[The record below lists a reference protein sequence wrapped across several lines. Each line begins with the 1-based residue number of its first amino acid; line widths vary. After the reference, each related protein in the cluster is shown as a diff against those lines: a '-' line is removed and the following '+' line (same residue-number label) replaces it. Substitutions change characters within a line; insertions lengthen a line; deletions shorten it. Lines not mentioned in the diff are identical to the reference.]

1 VPNGLL
7 AGHGIEEIL
16 EDMATVAVGKL
27 IRLSRQ
33 REASPGPGH
42 AGRPGRHVTVRYDV
56 GRKEPG
62 V

>member
-16 EDMATVAVGKL
+16 EDMATVAAGKL
-27 IRLSRQ
+27 IQLSRQ
-33 REASPGPGH
+33 RKALEAQGC
-42 AGRPGRHVTVRYDV
+42 AGRPGRHLTVRPTI
-56 GRKEPG
+56 GRKEPD

>member
-16 EDMATVAVGKL
+16 EDMATIAVGKL

-33 REASPGPGH
+33 REAPRAQGALAVR
-42 AGRPGRHVTVRYDV
+42 AGT
-56 GRKEPG
+56 
-62 V
+62 

>member
-1 VPNGLL
+1 MTMFRGPRCPGWKVPNGLL

-33 REASPGPGH
+33 REAPQAQGALAVR
-42 AGRPGRHVTVRYDV
+42 AGT
-56 GRKEPG
+56 
-62 V
+62 